1 MLCSLV
7 SLLLNCLV
15 VVTADEKFVLQ
26 EEADGSL

>member
-15 VVTADEKFVLQ
+15 VVAADKKFVLP